1 MSTTTQILFNSP
13 ALHSLN
19 RSQLTKLCK
28 IHGIK
33 AGGKNVD
40 LVTRLKQHAE
50 TLPRDEPL
58 SVAARSEGEDETGND
73 MYDGDDNE
81 YEGQMLKWKPRPS
94 EQWEVMESIAELEE
108 SSNQGTL
115 ASRRTLER
123 DGTVTSEFGTGAS
136 KSRHLPSFIFTM
148 SANPLIGLGS
158 K

>member
-50 TLPRDEPL
+50 TLPRGEPL
-58 SVAARSEGEDETGND
+58 SIAARSEGESEVSQD
-73 MYDGDDNE
+73 MYDGEDKEND
-81 YEGQMLKWKPRPS
+81 GQMLKWKPRPS

-115 ASRRTLER
+115 ASQKTLET
-123 DGTVTSEFGTGAS
+123 DATIPSEFGTTGS
-136 KSRHLPSFIFTM
+136 KSRRLPSFIFITV
-148 SANPLIGLGS
+148 ADPL
-158 K
+158 